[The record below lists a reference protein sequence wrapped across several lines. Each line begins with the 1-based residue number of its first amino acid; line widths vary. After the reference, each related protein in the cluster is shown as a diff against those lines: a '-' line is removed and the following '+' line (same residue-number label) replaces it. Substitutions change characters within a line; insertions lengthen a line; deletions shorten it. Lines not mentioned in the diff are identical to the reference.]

1 MASSYGKQHGGSS
14 KELNTEL
21 SSDSEIPILGIYP
34 KELTA
39 DSNGY
44 LHTDDQSSITHYSPK
59 VETSKCLSTDEW
71 ANKMQFLCTAESV
84 FHLIIHQKE

>member
-1 MASSYGKQHGGSS
+1 MEKQYRGSS

-21 SSDSEIPILGIYP
+21 PSDSEIPILGIYP

-39 DSNGY
+39 DSNRY
-44 LHTDDQSSITHYSPK
+44 LHTNDQSSIIHNSQK
-59 VETSKCLSTDEW
+59 VGTSKCLLSDEW
-71 ANKMQFLCTAESV
+71 ITKMQFLCTAESV